1 MSWFFARTLHFFQ
14 KYTGARPHGEYAVHI
29 AKMTTRRI
37 AVCWRGRRRYAG
49 IWPSRKFRQWWI
61 RRPFSSGRGRIL
73 YGGVQ
78 PRAMKFLRVGL
89 GLGIVSI
96 GFVVSL
102 VMLLFFFLFF
112 RPTKT

>member
-1 MSWFFARTLHFFQ
+1 MVFRENLARWV
-14 KYTGARPHGEYAVHI
+14 GCVMRPHDP
-29 AKMTTRRI
+29 TPQDRPI
-37 AVCWRGRRRYAG
+37 AVRGRRRYAG

>member
-1 MSWFFARTLHFFQ
+1 
-14 KYTGARPHGEYAVHI
+14 
-29 AKMTTRRI
+29 
-37 AVCWRGRRRYAG
+37 
-49 IWPSRKFRQWWI
+49 
-61 RRPFSSGRGRIL
+61 
-73 YGGVQ
+73 
-78 PRAMKFLRVGL
+78 MKFLRVGL